1 MRKDINMDEINQTFD
16 NYMNYVKKLD
26 TTGKRKEL
34 YDSLM
39 DLGNSIAILARN
51 DGIEL
56 HYLNNRE
63 KNDLFKQNLSEDDY
77 LEAMLVY
84 FEMVKNMVGEYLL
97 NKN

>member
-1 MRKDINMDEINQTFD
+1 MDDINNLFN
-16 NYMNYVKKLD
+16 NYMNEVKKLD

-39 DLGNSIAILARN
+39 DLGNSIVALAKN

-56 HYLNNRE
+56 HYLQNRE
-63 KNDLFKQNLSEDDY
+63 INDLFKQNLSEDDF

-84 FEMVKNMVGEYLL
+84 FEMIKNMIGEYLIS
-97 NKN
+97 KN